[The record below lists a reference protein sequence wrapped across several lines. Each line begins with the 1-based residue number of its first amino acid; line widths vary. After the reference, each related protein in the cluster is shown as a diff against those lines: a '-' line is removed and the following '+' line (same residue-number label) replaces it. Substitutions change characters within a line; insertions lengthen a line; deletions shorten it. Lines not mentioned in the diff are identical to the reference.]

1 MKRMGK
7 FSNSVIFLAVMVMT
21 LGIGLVAAADSF
33 AQDNAPTSLNQT
45 APIENTTEI
54 SNQTD
59 LEEASGQIS
68 MINRDL

>member
-7 FSNSVIFLAVMVMT
+7 FSNSVVFLAVMAMT
-21 LGIGLVAAADSF
+21 LGIGLIAAADSF
-33 AQDNAPTSLNQT
+33 AQDNATTSSNQT

>member
-7 FSNSVIFLAVMVMT
+7 FSNSVVFLAVMAMT
-21 LGIGLVAAADSF
+21 LGIGLIAAADSF
-33 AQDNAPTSLNQT
+33 AQDNATTSSNQT

-59 LEEASGQIS
+59 LGEASGQIS
-68 MINRDL
+68 TFNRDL